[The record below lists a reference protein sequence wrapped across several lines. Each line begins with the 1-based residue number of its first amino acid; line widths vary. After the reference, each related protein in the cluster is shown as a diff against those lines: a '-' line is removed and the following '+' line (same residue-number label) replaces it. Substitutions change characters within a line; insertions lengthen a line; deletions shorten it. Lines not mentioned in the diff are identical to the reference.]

1 MVGCVGVLREQ
12 WCISCGGVVDATTV
26 MGLRVLVRFTA
37 RSVISISFSL
47 FIIISD
53 TLRCLVVLNDSPLL
67 YYNNNNN
74 GIASCREIFYK
85 NQ

>member
-1 MVGCVGVLREQ
+1 M
-12 WCISCGGVVDATTV
+12 DATTV
-26 MGLRVLVRFTA
+26 MGLRVLVGFTA

-67 YYNNNNN
+67 YYNN
-74 GIASCREIFYK
+74 IKHKK
-85 NQ
+85 NVTVVEKRFHENTRSTLKLDTKIKAHY